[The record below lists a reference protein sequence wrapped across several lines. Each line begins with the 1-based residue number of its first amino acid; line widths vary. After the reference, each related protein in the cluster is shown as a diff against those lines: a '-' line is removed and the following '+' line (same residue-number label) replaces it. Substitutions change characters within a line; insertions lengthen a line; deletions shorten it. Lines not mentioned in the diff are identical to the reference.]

1 MKKVIF
7 ATLTVLFVAAMT
19 PMFAQATKTPAKKT
33 AKTTKAAPVKSA
45 AVIAAP
51 STESNW
57 KVDASHSNVKF
68 TVTHLV
74 VSEVDGVFK
83 TFDGSIKSKTSD
95 FTGAEIEFSVDIAS
109 VNTDNEM
116 RDKHLK
122 GDDFFNAEKF
132 PKMTFKSTSF
142 TKKPSGKYVLEGD
155 LTIRDVTKR
164 VQFDVMH
171 GGVIKDPWGNTKA
184 GFKATSSI
192 DRLGYNLKW
201 NTMTEAGGAV
211 VGKDVKITLNLEFAM
226 AK

>member
-1 MKKVIF
+1 MKKILF
-7 ATLTVLFVAAMT
+7 LALTILLSGAVNIAM
-19 PMFAQATKTPAKKT
+19 AQAAKAKKT
-33 AKTTKAAPVKSA
+33 TKTATPATKPAGVISAPA
-45 AVIAAP
+45 
-51 STESNW
+51 TESNW

-83 TFDGSIKSKTSD
+83 TFDGNIKSKTPD
-95 FTGAEIEFSVDIAS
+95 FSGAEIDFSVDIAS
-109 VNTDNEM
+109 INTDNEM

-122 GDDFFNAEKF
+122 SDDFFNAEQF

-142 TKKPSGKYVLEGD
+142 TKKANGKYVLEGD

-164 VQFDVMH
+164 IKFDVIH

-184 GFKATSSI
+184 GFKATASI

-201 NTMTEAGGAV
+201 NTITEAGGAV
-211 VGKDVKITLNLEFAM
+211 VGKDVKITLNLEFGM
-226 AK
+226 AKS